1 MSYLISES
9 WDAFNIHI
17 VILGIERCYASVIIL
32 RKVIG
37 RAKTKQNKKVMVL
50 NGSVEG

>member
-1 MSYLISES
+1 VSYLISES

-37 RAKTKQNKKVMVL
+37 RAKKKKQNK
-50 NGSVEG
+50 N